1 MEPLD
6 LRPYRAL
13 TIKTDLSKRCFEDF
27 AGSQNSVRTDRGSFL
42 ANVKIFSENESYAK
56 TK

>member
-1 MEPLD
+1 LLSCGGAYM
-6 LRPYRAL
+6 
-13 TIKTDLSKRCFEDF
+13 TDLSKRCFEDF

-42 ANVKIFSENESYAK
+42 ENVKIFSENESYAK